1 MSKDESGLGRNAH
14 IAIGALAMFG
24 VAILVVTFNAT
35 RGPGVEDTGS
45 LDSDYEAFPA
55 YPGYVP
61 GGCWDA
67 GFYREIS
74 KPRNRPAAPEDR
86 QPRLPSAD

>member
-35 RGPGVEDTGS
+35 RGPGVENTGS

-61 GGCWDA
+61 GGVL
-67 GFYREIS
+67 GRG
-74 KPRNRPAAPEDR
+74 
-86 QPRLPSAD
+86 LL